1 MSATRIGVVGAG
13 GRMGRMLI
21 EATLKDDQL
30 ALGAAFDVPG
40 SPAIG
45 KMAGDLVG
53 MPCDVVVT
61 DDVAA
66 GPKISTA

>member
-1 MSATRIGVVGAG
+1 
-13 GRMGRMLI
+13 MGRMLI

-30 ALGAAFDVPG
+30 ALGAAFDVSG

-45 KMAGDLVG
+45 KSAGDLVG
-53 MPCDVVVT
+53 MPCDVLVT

-66 GPKISTA
+66 GLKNIDCLIDFTLEDEINS